1 MICTTIQHHNLEEI
15 LGILE
20 NGLPAIGMAEI
31 RLDRCPLDEN
41 EIETLFSAS
50 DTPLVATCR
59 VAGDGSGTW
68 EEAEVKLLAAIRA
81 GASFADL
88 EIEAPKETGKKIA
101 LNDAIFAIEP
111 NDHAIYLDVKQFL
124 AAQRQGTA
132 KAKQRSENA
141 HSTRKLGPQKGG
153 GGARPGDLKSPI
165 RVGGGTI
172 FGPVPRD
179 YDFKLNKKVKQLA
192 RKSALSLRAKQNE
205 LLVLDAL
212 NFDAPKTKAMV
223 EVLNALQVAEKKV
236 LFVVTDANLNAR
248 KSAANIQR
256 VNVVNVNE
264 LNTYTIMNSNVVVL
278 TEASAAAIEATL
290 NA

>member
-1 MICTTIQHHNLEEI
+1 MELSI
-15 LGILE
+15 L
-20 NGLPAIGMAEI
+20 NQ
-31 RLDRCPLDEN
+31 
-41 EIETLFSAS
+41 
-50 DTPLVATCR
+50 
-59 VAGDGSGTW
+59 AG
-68 EEAEVKLLAAIRA
+68 
-81 GASFADL
+81 
-88 EIEAPKETGKKIA
+88 KETGKKIA

-141 HSTRKLGPQKGG
+141 HSTRKLGRQKGG
-153 GGARPGDLKSPI
+153 GGARPGDLKSPV

-179 YDFKLNKKVKQLA
+179 YDFKLNKNVKQLA

-212 NFDAPKTKAMV
+212 NFDAPKTKAMN
-223 EVLNALQVAEKKV
+223 EVLANLKVAGKKV
-236 LFVVTDANLNAR
+236 LFVIADANINAR

-278 TEASAAAIEATL
+278 TEASAAAIEATF